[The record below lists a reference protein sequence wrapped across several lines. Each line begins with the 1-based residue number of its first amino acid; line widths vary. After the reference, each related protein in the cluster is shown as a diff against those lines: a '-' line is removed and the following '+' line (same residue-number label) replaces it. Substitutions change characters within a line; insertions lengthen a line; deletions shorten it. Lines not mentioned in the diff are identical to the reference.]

1 MWIVSAYSLS
11 DCVGK
16 MLSVQK
22 TMKSN
27 TPQSY
32 GVLCLYNK
40 LDHPTQ
46 WFYQKNKSV
55 NIDLFH
61 PLDLHYNAQNKL
73 GNFFRVLP
81 CCFLSGLGIH
91 FSIGFS
97 EFIMGENVQI
107 GFQFQ
112 HYRTN
117 LISRCNC
124 WCPDTFLNTKVTKL
138 TDVIFLCHMHH
149 WT

>member
-1 MWIVSAYSLS
+1 
-11 DCVGK
+11 

-73 GNFFRVLP
+73 GNF
-81 CCFLSGLGIH
+81 
-91 FSIGFS
+91 S
-97 EFIMGENVQI
+97 EYYLAVFYQGWVFISQLD
-107 GFQFQ
+107 FQ
-112 HYRTN
+112 N
-117 LISRCNC
+117 L
-124 WCPDTFLNTKVTKL
+124 
-138 TDVIFLCHMHH
+138 
-149 WT
+149 